1 MFGGGWG
8 LEGSL
13 QGGSQEFVSVISKEV
28 HLLTAQPSTG
38 SGSARSK
45 DRERER
51 ERERERKE
59 VSLCLCHVML
69 FVCVC
74 VCLRHTVCM
83 LLLLLLL
90 SIVYSFPF
98 CFLLPS
104 SLFQSSHP
112 YSPILPYCTYCTY
125 RCPSTLFPPHP
136 PVCPS
141 AVPGLPKDQG
151 VNPQEAV

>member
-28 HLLTAQPSTG
+28 HLLTAQQSTG
-38 SGSARSK
+38 SGSDRSK
-45 DRERER
+45 DREREK

-59 VSLCLCHVML
+59 VRLCLCHVIL
-69 FVCVC
+69 CVC
-74 VCLRHTVCM
+74 AAFRSLILLSKCH
-83 LLLLLLL
+83 LLLLL
-90 SIVYSFPF
+90 IVVSSPPF
-98 CFLLPS
+98 CRFLPS
-104 SLFQSSHP
+104 FNLLIHP
-112 YSPILPYCTYCTY
+112 PLHCCTYCTY
-125 RCPSTLFPPHP
+125 RCPSTLIPPHP
-136 PVCPS
+136 SVCPS